1 MASQTL
7 TVELELSEALFLIVS
22 AKLNHEFL
30 ESIQIDKED
39 FSESQ
44 MRALIQKLETLVGQ
58 NYTQITDEMLEEL
71 INSFLPELP
80 IRTAG
85 ISDYSFPMYS
95 IEETLP
101 LLKEAIEARKIIEM
115 EYYSMDREEI
125 NARKIKPYYIE
136 KRYNYYIVMGYCLWR
151 EDVRLFRV
159 DRIKSLEVSDENFEM
174 PADFEASDYSDDDH
188 V

>member
-1 MASQTL
+1 MNSQSL
-7 TVELELSEALFLIVS
+7 TVELELSEALFLLIS

-30 ESIQIDKED
+30 ESIQIGKQD

-44 MRALIQKLETLVGQ
+44 MRSLIHKLEQMVGQ
-58 NYTQITDEMLEEL
+58 NYSHLTDEMLEEL

-85 ISDYSFPMYS
+85 VSDYSFPMYS

-101 LLKEAIEARKIIEM
+101 LLESAIENSKVVEM

-125 NARKIKPYYIE
+125 NARKLKPYYIE

-159 DRIKSLEVSDENFEM
+159 DRIKSLEMTDESFDM
-174 PADFEASDYSDDDH
+174 PADFAASDYSDDDH